1 MALKKIVRVVVL
13 LAAVAGGALWAHHY
27 YKVGRWQQSTDNAY
41 LRADIASIT
50 PRVGGEII
58 EVAVRDNQTV
68 KKGDVLVKIDP
79 RDYEARL
86 ANARAR
92 VAEAEA
98 ALITNERQQA
108 MQAAMVDEARAGLLS
123 AQADQGR
130 IRKDYARADALVRE
144 GVATQ
149 ARLDTA
155 TAAQSAAN
163 AAVTRGNA
171 GVKAASTQVATVV
184 AQRASLEAQGA
195 ALQAAVQLAELDLE
209 ATTIR
214 APADGLIGNLSAK
227 LGERIAP
234 GQRLLSLVS
243 PLVWVEANY
252 KETQLT
258 KVVIGQTAEVEVDA
272 FPDQRITAVVES
284 VAPASGAEFAL
295 LPPDNATGNFTKIVQ
310 RVPVKLTLQVPA
322 ELAGKLRAGMSVEA
336 VIDTKPKGGA

>member
-1 MALKKIVRVVVL
+1 MAAKQIVRGVVL
-13 LAAVAGGALWAHHY
+13 VAAVAAAVLWARHWY
-27 YKVGRWQQSTDNAY
+27 QTGRWQEATDNAY
-41 LRADIASIT
+41 VRADIAALT
-50 PRVGGEII
+50 PRIAGEII
-58 EVAVRDNQTV
+58 EVAVRDNQSV
-68 KKGDVLVKIDP
+68 KRGDVLVRIDA
-79 RDYEARL
+79 RDYEAKL

-98 ALITNERQQA
+98 ALVTNERQQA

-123 AQADQGR
+123 AEAERGR

-163 AAVTRGNA
+163 AAVTRGSA
-171 GVKAASTQVATVV
+171 GVKAASTQVDTVV
-184 AQRASLEAQGA
+184 AQRASLEAQGEAARA
-195 ALQAAVQLAELDLE
+195 ALRLAELDLE

-227 LGERIAP
+227 LGERVAP

-243 PLVWVEANY
+243 PAVWVEANF

-258 KVVIGQTAEVEVDA
+258 RVVAGQTAQVEVDA
-272 FPDQRITAVVES
+272 FPDQPLTAMVES

-310 RVPVKLTLQVPA
+310 RVPVKLALQLPP

-336 VIDTKPKGGA
+336 VIDTKPKS

>member
-1 MALKKIVRVVVL
+1 MAAKQIIRGVVL
-13 LAAVAGGALWAHHY
+13 LAVVAGGAVWAQHWY
-27 YKVGRWQQSTDNAY
+27 QTGRWEQSTDNAY
-41 LRADIASIT
+41 VRADIASIT
-50 PRVGGEII
+50 PRVGGEIV
-58 EVAVRDNQTV
+58 EVAVRDNQAV
-68 KKGDVLVKIDP
+68 KKGDVLVRIDP

-86 ANARAR
+86 ANARAK

-108 MQAAMVDEARAGLLS
+108 MQAAMVEEARAGLVS

-130 IRKDYARADALVRE
+130 IKKDFARANALVRE

-163 AAVTRGNA
+163 AAVTRGSA
-171 GVKAASTQVATVV
+171 GVKAATTQVDTVI
-184 AQRASLEAQGA
+184 AQRASLQAQGEA
-195 ALQAAVQLAELDLE
+195 ARAAVKLAELDLE

-214 APADGLIGNLSAK
+214 APSDGLVGNLSAK
-227 LGERIAP
+227 LGERVNP
-234 GQRLLSLVS
+234 GLRLLSLVS
-243 PLVWVEANY
+243 PAVWVEANY

-258 KVVIGQTAEVEVDA
+258 HVVVGQTAEVEVDA
-272 FPDQRITAVVES
+272 FPGQKIPATVES

-310 RVPVKLTLQVPA
+310 RVPVKLTLQVPEA
-322 ELAGKLRAGMSVEA
+322 LAGKLRAGMSVEA
-336 VIDTKPKGGA
+336 VIDTKPKG

>member
-1 MALKKIVRVVVL
+1 MAAKKIVRGVLL
-13 LAAVAGGALWAHHY
+13 LAAVGGGALWAHHY
-27 YKVGRWQQSTDNAY
+27 YSVGRWQQSTDNAY
-41 LRADIASIT
+41 VRADIASIT
-50 PRVGGEII
+50 PRIAGEVV
-58 EVAVRDNQTV
+58 EVAVRDNQSV
-68 KKGDVLVKIDP
+68 KKGDVLVRIDP
-79 RDYEARL
+79 RDYEAKL
-86 ANARAR
+86 ATARAR

-108 MQAAMVDEARAGLLS
+108 MQAAMVEEARAGLAS

-130 IRKDYARADALVRE
+130 IRKDYVRADALVRE

-163 AAVTRGNA
+163 AAVTRGSA

-195 ALQAAVQLAELDLE
+195 ALQAAVKLAELDLE

-214 APADGLIGNLSAK
+214 ASSDGLIGNLSAK
-227 LGERIAP
+227 LGERVAP

-243 PLVWVEANY
+243 PMVWVEANY

-258 KVVIGQTAEVEVDA
+258 KVVVGQTATVEVDA
-272 FPDQRITAVVES
+272 FPDHPIPAVVES

-336 VIDTKPKGGA
+336 VIDTKPKG

>member
-1 MALKKIVRVVVL
+1 MAAKQIIRGVVL
-13 LAAVAGGALWAHHY
+13 LAVVAGGAVWAQHWY
-27 YKVGRWQQSTDNAY
+27 QTGRWQQSTDNAY
-41 LRADIASIT
+41 VRADIASIT
-50 PRVGGEII
+50 PRVGGEIV
-58 EVAVRDNQTV
+58 EVAVRDNQAV
-68 KKGDVLVKIDP
+68 KKGDVLVRIDP

-86 ANARAR
+86 ANARAK

-108 MQAAMVDEARAGLLS
+108 MQAAMVEEARAGLVS

-130 IRKDYARADALVRE
+130 IKKDFARANALVRE

-163 AAVTRGNA
+163 AAVTRGSA
-171 GVKAASTQVATVV
+171 GVKAATTQVDTVI
-184 AQRASLEAQGA
+184 AQRASLQAQGEA
-195 ALQAAVQLAELDLE
+195 ARAAVKLAELDLE

-214 APADGLIGNLSAK
+214 APGDGLVGNLSAK
-227 LGERIAP
+227 LGERVNP
-234 GQRLLSLVS
+234 GLRLLSLVS
-243 PLVWVEANY
+243 PAVWVEANY

-258 KVVIGQTAEVEVDA
+258 RVVVGQTAEVEVDA
-272 FPDQRITAVVES
+272 FPGQKIPATVES

-310 RVPVKLTLQVPA
+310 RVPVKLTLQVPEA
-322 ELAGKLRAGMSVEA
+322 LAGKLRAGMSVEA
-336 VIDTKPKGGA
+336 VIDTKPKG

>member
-1 MALKKIVRVVVL
+1 MAAKKIVRVVVL
-13 LAAVAGGALWAHHY
+13 LAVMAGGALWAHHWY
-27 YKVGRWQQSTDNAY
+27 QTGRWVESTDNAY
-41 LRADIASIT
+41 LRADIAAIT

-58 EVAVRDNQTV
+58 EVAVRDNQAV
-68 KKGDVLVKIDP
+68 KRGDVLVRIDP
-79 RDYEARL
+79 RDYQARL

-108 MQAAMVDEARAGLLS
+108 MQAAMVEEARASLSS
-123 AQADQGR
+123 AQADAGR
-130 IRKDYARADALVRE
+130 IRKDYVRADALVRE

-163 AAVTRGNA
+163 AAVARGSA
-171 GVKAASTQVATVV
+171 GVKAASTQVDTVV
-184 AQRASLEAQGA
+184 AQRASLVAQGE
-195 ALQAAVQLAELDLE
+195 ALKAAVQLAELDLE

-214 APADGLIGNLSAK
+214 APADGLVGSLTAK
-227 LGERIAP
+227 LGERVAP

-243 PLVWVEANY
+243 GAIWVEANY

-258 KVVIGQTAEVEVDA
+258 KVVVGQPATVQVDT
-272 FPDQRITAVVES
+272 FPDQPLEAVVES

-310 RVPVKLTLQVPA
+310 RVPVKLVLKLPP

-336 VIDTKPKGGA
+336 DINTKPQG

>member
-1 MALKKIVRVVVL
+1 MAAKQIIRGVVL
-13 LAAVAGGALWAHHY
+13 LAVVAGGAVWAQHWY
-27 YKVGRWQQSTDNAY
+27 QTGRWQQSTDNAY
-41 LRADIASIT
+41 VRADIASIT
-50 PRVGGEII
+50 PRVGGEIV
-58 EVAVRDNQTV
+58 EVAVRDNQAV
-68 KKGDVLVKIDP
+68 KKGDVLVRIDP

-86 ANARAR
+86 ANARAK

-108 MQAAMVDEARAGLLS
+108 MQAAMVEEARAGLVS

-130 IRKDYARADALVRE
+130 IKKDFARANALVRE

-163 AAVTRGNA
+163 AAVTRGSA
-171 GVKAASTQVATVV
+171 GVKAATTQVDTVI
-184 AQRASLEAQGA
+184 AQRASLQAQGEA
-195 ALQAAVQLAELDLE
+195 ARAAVKLAELDLE

-214 APADGLIGNLSAK
+214 APSDGLVGNLSAK
-227 LGERIAP
+227 LGERVNP
-234 GQRLLSLVS
+234 GLRLLSLVS
-243 PLVWVEANY
+243 PAVWVEANY

-258 KVVIGQTAEVEVDA
+258 RVAVGQTAEVEVDA
-272 FPDQRITAVVES
+272 FPGQKIPATVES

-310 RVPVKLTLQVPA
+310 RVPVKLTLQVPEA
-322 ELAGKLRAGMSVEA
+322 LAGKLRAGMSVEA
-336 VIDTKPKGGA
+336 VIDTKPKG

>member
-1 MALKKIVRVVVL
+1 MAAKKIVRGVVL
-13 LAAVAGGALWAHHY
+13 LTAAVGAALWAQHWY
-27 YKVGRWQQSTDNAY
+27 QTGRWQQSTDNAY

-50 PRVGGEII
+50 PRIAGEII
-58 EVAVRDNQTV
+58 EVAVRDNQSL
-68 KKGDVLVKIDP
+68 KRGDVLVRIDS
-79 RDYEARL
+79 RDYEAKL

-108 MQAAMVDEARAGLLS
+108 MQAAMVEEARAGLQS

-130 IRKDYARADALVRE
+130 IKKDYARADALVRE

-163 AAVTRGNA
+163 AAVTRGSA

-184 AQRASLEAQGA
+184 AQRASLEAQSA
-195 ALQAAVQLAELDLE
+195 ALQAAVRLAELDLE

-214 APADGLIGNLSAK
+214 APADGLVGNLSAK
-227 LGERIAP
+227 FGERVAP

-243 PLVWVEANY
+243 PAVWVEANF

-258 KVVIGQTAEVEVDA
+258 KVLVGQTAEVEVDA
-272 FPDQRITAVVES
+272 FPDQRITALVES

-310 RVPVKLTLQVPA
+310 RVPVKLTLQVP
-322 ELAGKLRAGMSVEA
+322 EKLSGKLRAGMSVEA
-336 VIDTKPKGGA
+336 VIDTKPKG